1 LRLPPANGWASE
13 MTAALGNNPSS
24 AAQALGY
31 AGLLPFVGLALA
43 SYLVVP
49 EQQTELLSALRGYG
63 ATILSFLG
71 AIHWGLTLRD
81 ATPSTR
87 LLLWGVLPSLLAWV
101 ALLLPMASG
110 LWLLAAG
117 LWACWAV
124 DRQLYPRL
132 GLSGW
137 LPMRLVLTVLA
148 SLSCVAG
155 ALALAP

>member
-1 LRLPPANGWASE
+1 
-13 MTAALGNNPSS
+13 MTAALRNSPSS
-24 AAQALGY
+24 TAQALGY
-31 AGLLPFVGLALA
+31 AGLLPFVSLALA

-49 EQQTELLSALRGYG
+49 EFQPELLSALRGYA

-71 AIHWGLTLRD
+71 AIHWGLTLRE
-81 ATPSTR
+81 ATSSTR

-101 ALLLPMASG
+101 ALLLPMTSG

-117 LWACWAV
+117 LWTCWAV
-124 DRQLYPRL
+124 DRQVYPRL
-132 GLSGW
+132 GLSAW

-155 ALALAP
+155 ALAVVP